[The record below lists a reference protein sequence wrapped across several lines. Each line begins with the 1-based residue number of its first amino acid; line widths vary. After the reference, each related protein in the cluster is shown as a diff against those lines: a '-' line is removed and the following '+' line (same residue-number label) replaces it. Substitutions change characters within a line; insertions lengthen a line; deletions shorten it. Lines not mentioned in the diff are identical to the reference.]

1 MKEVKACEMY
11 AVRRVGM
18 MMLMMMIMMIDGQKL
33 GMWEERSST
42 FEDNMLVKGWFA
54 LYRPF
59 YKKYFR
65 QRFQRKE
72 GFDGME

>member
-1 MKEVKACEMY
+1 MKELNTCEMY

-18 MMLMMMIMMIDGQKL
+18 MMMMMTDGQKL

-42 FEDNMLVKGWFA
+42 FEDNVLVKGWFA

-59 YKKYFR
+59 YNKYFR

-72 GFDGME
+72 GFEGME